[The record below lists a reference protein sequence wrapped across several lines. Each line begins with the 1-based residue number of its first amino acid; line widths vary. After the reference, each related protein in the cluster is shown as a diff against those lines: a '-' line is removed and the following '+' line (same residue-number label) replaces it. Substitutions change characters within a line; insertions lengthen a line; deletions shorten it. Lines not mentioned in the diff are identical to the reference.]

1 MNIPNI
7 LTIMRFLLI
16 PFFAYFLYAQ
26 QYCVSIFLF
35 LLGGLT
41 DILDGYIA
49 RKFDLIT
56 SWGKLADPLADKLM
70 QITALTLLTMQ
81 NKIPLFV
88 LLIVIVKETFMG
100 IGGVLLY
107 KQKNYVV
114 SANWYGKLATVVFY
128 FAIVMS
134 LFKVPYNDI
143 LIFIAVIM
151 TLFAFFMYLNNYIK
165 IRKLH

>member
-16 PFFAYFLYAQ
+16 PFFAYFLHMQKYLI
-26 QYCVSIFLF
+26 SFFIF

-70 QITALTLLTMQ
+70 QITALTFLTIQ
-81 NKIPLFV
+81 GKIPLFV
-88 LLIVIVKETFMG
+88 LIIVIIKETLMG

-114 SANWYGKLATVVFY
+114 SANWYGKLASLIFY
-128 FAIVMS
+128 FAIIMI
-134 LFKVPYNDI
+134 LFKAPYSNIFI
-143 LIFIAVIM
+143 LIALIM
-151 TLFAFFMYLNNYIK
+151 TLFAFFMYLKNYIE
-165 IRKLH
+165 IRKLY